1 MVNEKAAAVV
11 TEKTAYNLAKLIL
24 LGLVVHI
31 FILGYVFWTDYSGR
45 TEVANAARAGCERD
59 RTSRA
64 LNAEGWR
71 IAQDARRASGD
82 IAVSV
87 RYAELAAQL
96 ESLSKINCTDLY
108 PKASLIP

>member
-1 MVNEKAAAVV
+1 MV

-24 LGLVVHI
+24 LGLIVHV
-31 FILGYVFWTDYSGR
+31 FILGYVFWTDYNGR
-45 TEVANAARAGCERD
+45 KEVSNAARAGCERD

-71 IAQDARRASGD
+71 IAEDARRQGGD
-82 IAVSV
+82 IRISV

-96 ESLSKINCTDLY
+96 EALAQINCTDLY